1 MLAWDPLPELDV
13 EAPARPSGPRVRP
26 PVDADPEAVGDD
38 LAELEAELASKSP
51 LRCRARAA

>member
-13 EAPARPSGPRVRP
+13 EAPARPAGPRVRP

-38 LAELEAELASKSP
+38 LAELEAELASMRAH
-51 LRCRARAA
+51 RCQARAA